1 MLHIILSVALHFLVN
16 NILRRIADIYRKLRS
31 TTSKL
36 QKTASGIA
44 FTEHALHHHVT
55 PKFADLKRQ
64 FLQTE
69 DKMKAERSISKNVYP
84 ACLDN
89 MTSKLPY

>member
-1 MLHIILSVALHFLVN
+1 MALHFLVN
-16 NILRRIADIYRKLRS
+16 NLLRRIADIYRKLRS

-36 QKTASGIA
+36 QKTVSGIA

-69 DKMKAERSISKNVYP
+69 DKMKAERSISKDVYP

>member
-1 MLHIILSVALHFLVN
+1 MALHFLVN
-16 NILRRIADIYRKLRS
+16 NLLRQIADIYRKLRS

-69 DKMKAERSISKNVYP
+69 DKMKAERPISKNVYP